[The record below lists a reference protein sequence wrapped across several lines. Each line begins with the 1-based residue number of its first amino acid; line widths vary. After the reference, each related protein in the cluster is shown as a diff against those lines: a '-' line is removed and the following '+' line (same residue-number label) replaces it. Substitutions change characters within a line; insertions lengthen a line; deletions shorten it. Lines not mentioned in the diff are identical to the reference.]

1 MDKRFTSNPLPDP
14 SVEPGSGTTENSK
27 PSHKTQHMRKINK
40 TKILKTATELKK
52 KELVQRKWSYSYLSA
67 MESESL
73 KEADACEEQE
83 RKVKEQVE
91 VADLKRLFAHL
102 LDDYF
107 HGYLVCRAILLMQ
120 QNHSLSPCKTRD
132 LCLTTLEFCQET

>member
-1 MDKRFTSNPLPDP
+1 
-14 SVEPGSGTTENSK
+14 
-27 PSHKTQHMRKINK
+27 
-40 TKILKTATELKK
+40 
-52 KELVQRKWSYSYLSA
+52 

-120 QNHSLSPCKTRD
+120 
-132 LCLTTLEFCQET
+132 

>member
-1 MDKRFTSNPLPDP
+1 
-14 SVEPGSGTTENSK
+14 
-27 PSHKTQHMRKINK
+27 
-40 TKILKTATELKK
+40 
-52 KELVQRKWSYSYLSA
+52 

-73 KEADACEEQE
+73 KEADAFEEQE

-120 QNHSLSPCKTRD
+120 
-132 LCLTTLEFCQET
+132 